1 MLKPIT
7 SMPTAQV
14 SERAAGETKSDTWPS
29 TPLPTGWSMWGSDGR
44 VLPSAGLYRVTL
56 IGTSPAIRRNSGF
69 EYPPNGSVVRI
80 ADGDAIA
87 PKESTEYTMI
97 IEQLAAE
104 PAPPLLSRLAHRIYK
119 AVATWR

>member
-1 MLKPIT
+1 
-7 SMPTAQV
+7 
-14 SERAAGETKSDTWPS
+14 
-29 TPLPTGWSMWGSDGR
+29 MWGSDGR

-104 PAPPLLSRLAHRIYK
+104 PAPPPT
-119 AVATWR
+119 V